1 MIQHID
7 TEFLNNNIPNI
18 IFYIFYNTY
27 TSYLFWTNTY
37 YKQEYLITYIVGVY
51 EFLNI
56 FYELRNKTV
65 KKEMVVHHTLTS
77 ANSFLL
83 LYYYTIYP
91 EFIRDV
97 MYCQTL
103 IMMSTFYLNI
113 RYIFPHAWLPRLVF
127 FVSFF
132 YYRFYLIYPYIY
144 KCIGPS
150 EPYGSY
156 APYEND
162 MVIRIIYVNIGSL
175 YCLSI
180 FWGCLILRIAYKAL
194 VNIKLN

>member
-27 TSYLFWTNTY
+27 TAYLFWTNTY
-37 YKQEYLITYIVGVY
+37 YQQEYLITSIVGIYEGLNTFY
-51 EFLNI
+51 EF
-56 FYELRNKTV
+56 RNKNV
-65 KKEMVVHHTLTS
+65 KWEMVAHHVLTS

-83 LYYYTIYP
+83 LYYYTTYP
-91 EFIRDV
+91 EFIRDI

-103 IMMSTFYLNI
+103 IMSSTLYLNI
-113 RYIFPHAWLPRLVF
+113 RYIFPHAWQPRLVF

-144 KCIGPS
+144 KCITGSYRGPY
-150 EPYGSY
+150 EPY
-156 APYEND
+156 D
-162 MVIRIIYVNIGSL
+162 MVIIIIYVNVGTL

-180 FWGCLILRIAYKAL
+180 FWGCLILKISYKAL
-194 VNIKLN
+194 FTKKLN